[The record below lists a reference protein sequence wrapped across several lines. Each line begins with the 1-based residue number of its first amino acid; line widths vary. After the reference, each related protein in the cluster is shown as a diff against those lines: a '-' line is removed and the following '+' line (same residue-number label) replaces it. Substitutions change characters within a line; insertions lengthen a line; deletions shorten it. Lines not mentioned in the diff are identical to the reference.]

1 MRRFKN
7 ILFCPLGHKD
17 NAAALR
23 RVAVLADHNHA
34 NLTMFGAVAAPTRLQ
49 RLLHNIECGRTTTA
63 HEVLPPMLVVRGTT
77 APVVH

>member
-7 ILFCPLGHKD
+7 ILFCPLGHND

-34 NLTMFGAVAAPTRLQ
+34 NLTVFGAVAAPTRLQ
-49 RLLHNIECGRTTTA
+49 RLLHNAAFEQNLIAAEGA
-63 HEVLPPMLVVRGTT
+63 ALH
-77 APVVH
+77 